1 MLLIISKRKSVGFD
15 KVAAE
20 TFIQNSDWVS
30 NILKHIFNT
39 VKYTNKLPND
49 WLNWIVTFIFKK
61 LPKYNIDNYRPLAIT
76 NIVYKILETVI
87 TNRSKPYMNIL
98 TAYKIGRSDIDVP

>member
-1 MLLIISKRKSVGFD
+1 MKSNMLLIISKRKSVGFD

-49 WLNWIVTFIFKK
+49 WLN
-61 LPKYNIDNYRPLAIT
+61 
-76 NIVYKILETVI
+76 
-87 TNRSKPYMNIL
+87 
-98 TAYKIGRSDIDVP
+98 